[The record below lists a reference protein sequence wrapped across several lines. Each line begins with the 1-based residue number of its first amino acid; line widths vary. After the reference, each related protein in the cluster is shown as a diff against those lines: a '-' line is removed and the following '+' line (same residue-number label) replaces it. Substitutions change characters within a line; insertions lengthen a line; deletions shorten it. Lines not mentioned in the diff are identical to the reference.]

1 MEQKEIVEKVF
12 VRRGLTIIK
21 FLEMINR
28 LAGDNIYDFLKS
40 IAPIEG
46 EVDLKRF
53 LKQYR
58 DSKYLKLNS
67 KINLVKVKKLVNS
80 YGIACAYNE
89 TLEGTEFYFRAK
101 DEKVI
106 QLAMKELFQD
116 LVSKPKQN
124 VTPLLRKPNRKNFYE
139 KLRDVKKLQFK
150 GSLSKVVNKRRSR

>member
-12 VRRGLTIIK
+12 VRSGLTIIK

-67 KINLVKVKKLVNS
+67 KINLVKVKELVNS

-150 GSLSKVVNKRRSR
+150 GGLSKVVNKRRSR

>member
-12 VRRGLTIIK
+12 VRSGLTIIK

-28 LAGDNIYDFLKS
+28 LAGDNIYEFLKS

-58 DSKYLKLNS
+58 DLKYLKLNS
-67 KINLVKVKKLVNS
+67 KINLVKVKELVNS

-89 TLEGTEFYFRAK
+89 TVEGTEFYFRAK

>member
-12 VRRGLTIIK
+12 VRSGLTIIK

-40 IAPIEG
+40 IALIEG

-67 KINLVKVKKLVNS
+67 KINLVKVKELVNS

-89 TLEGTEFYFRAK
+89 TVEGTEFYFRAK

>member
-12 VRRGLTIIK
+12 VRSGLTIIK

-67 KINLVKVKKLVNS
+67 KINLVKVKELVNS

-89 TLEGTEFYFRAK
+89 TVEGTEFYFRAK

-150 GSLSKVVNKRRSR
+150 DSLSKVVNKRRSR

>member
-12 VRRGLTIIK
+12 VRSGLTIIK

-67 KINLVKVKKLVNS
+67 KINLVKVKELVNS

-124 VTPLLRKPNRKNFYE
+124 VTPLLRKANRKNFYE

>member
-12 VRRGLTIIK
+12 VRSGLTIIK

-28 LAGDNIYDFLKS
+28 LAGDNIYEFLKS

-67 KINLVKVKKLVNS
+67 KINLVKVKELVNS

-89 TLEGTEFYFRAK
+89 TVEGTEFYFRAK

>member
-12 VRRGLTIIK
+12 VRSGLTIIK

-67 KINLVKVKKLVNS
+67 KINLVKVKELVNS

-89 TLEGTEFYFRAK
+89 TVEGTEFYFRAK

>member
-12 VRRGLTIIK
+12 VRSGLTIIK

-67 KINLVKVKKLVNS
+67 KINLVKVKELVNS

-139 KLRDVKKLQFK
+139 KLRDVKKIQFK

>member
-12 VRRGLTIIK
+12 VRSGLKIIK

-67 KINLVKVKKLVNS
+67 KINLVKVKELVNS

-89 TLEGTEFYFRAK
+89 TVEGTEFYFRAK

>member
-12 VRRGLTIIK
+12 IRSGLTIIK

-28 LAGDNIYDFLKS
+28 LAGDNLYDFLKS

-67 KINLVKVKKLVNS
+67 KINLVKVKELVNS

>member
-12 VRRGLTIIK
+12 VRSGLTIIK

-67 KINLVKVKKLVNS
+67 KINLVKVKELVNS

-150 GSLSKVVNKRRSR
+150 GSLSKVINKRRSR

>member
-12 VRRGLTIIK
+12 VRSGLTIIK

-67 KINLVKVKKLVNS
+67 KINLVKVKELVNS

-89 TLEGTEFYFRAK
+89 TVEGTEFYFRAK

-150 GSLSKVVNKRRSR
+150 GSLSKVLNKRRSR

>member
-1 MEQKEIVEKVF
+1 MEQKEIVEKDF
-12 VRRGLTIIK
+12 VRSGLTIIK

-67 KINLVKVKKLVNS
+67 KINLVKVKELVNS

-139 KLRDVKKLQFK
+139 KLRDVKKIQFK

>member
-12 VRRGLTIIK
+12 VRSGMTIIK

-67 KINLVKVKKLVNS
+67 KINLVKVKELINS

-89 TLEGTEFYFRAK
+89 TEEGTEFYFRAK

>member
-12 VRRGLTIIK
+12 VRSGLTIIK

-67 KINLVKVKKLVNS
+67 KINLVKVKELVNS

>member
-12 VRRGLTIIK
+12 VRSGLTIIK

-46 EVDLKRF
+46 EVDLTRF

-67 KINLVKVKKLVNS
+67 KINLVKVKELVNS

-150 GSLSKVVNKRRSR
+150 GGLSKVVNKRRSR

>member
-12 VRRGLTIIK
+12 VRSGLTIIK

-67 KINLVKVKKLVNS
+67 KVNLVKIKELVNS

-106 QLAMKELFQD
+106 QLVMKELFQD

>member
-12 VRRGLTIIK
+12 VRSGLTIIK

-67 KINLVKVKKLVNS
+67 KINLVKVKELVNS

-89 TLEGTEFYFRAK
+89 TVEGTEFYFRTK

>member
-67 KINLVKVKKLVNS
+67 KINLVKVKELVNS
-80 YGIACAYNE
+80 YGIACAYNQ

-150 GSLSKVVNKRRSR
+150 DGLSKVVNKRRSR

>member
-12 VRRGLTIIK
+12 IRSGLTIIK

-28 LAGDNIYDFLKS
+28 LAGDNLYDFLKS

-67 KINLVKVKKLVNS
+67 KINLVKVKELVNS

-89 TLEGTEFYFRAK
+89 TVEGTEFYFRAK